1 MKQAFKLAGTSLM
14 IWVVVLIPICIV
26 TTVMVNATN
35 REAVDYKQGKITSI
49 STPKMEKYEEERKEF
64 FKLAMITSLVI
75 SQTAVVT
82 AAFMKVDESNW

>member
-35 REAVDYKQGKITSI
+35 REAVDYKQGPKKGVKRKI
-49 STPKMEKYEEERKEF
+49 
-64 FKLAMITSLVI
+64 
-75 SQTAVVT
+75 
-82 AAFMKVDESNW
+82 